1 MNTINDELLM
11 AYVDGE
17 LDEAPAARVAMAVA
31 ADPALSARVARE
43 QALRR
48 RLQAALQPDLDA
60 AVPARLLAAL
70 QADTSV
76 AAPAAVEPPA
86 PPSPVI
92 SLDAARAERTRR
104 AEEAATAPT
113 RTGWG
118 WAQWGGM
125 AASLLLGL
133 VVARVAPWGGAGG
146 EAGDYLA
153 RPGQLLARGE
163 LAAALDKQLAS
174 APPAVAAVS
183 VQLSFVDQ
191 SGQLCRTYTA
201 SGLAGLAC
209 RDGGDWALRML
220 VPAPTASGTVMRQ
233 AATALPPELLSA
245 VDQRIAGNPL
255 DADAERAALQRGWK
269 PAR

>member
-1 MNTINDELLM
+1 MNAINDELLM

-17 LDEAPAARVAMAVA
+17 LDVATAARVAMALA
-31 ADPALSARVARE
+31 AEPALSARVARE

-48 RLQAALQPDLDA
+48 RLQAALQPDLEA

-70 QADTSV
+70 QDDAG
-76 AAPAAVEPPA
+76 AAASAAAGSPAAA
-86 PPSPVI
+86 AAAPSPVI
-92 SLDAARAERTRR
+92 ALDAARAERTRR
-104 AEEAATAPT
+104 AEGAAGPA
-113 RTGWG
+113 RAGWG

-133 VVARVAPWGGAGG
+133 VVARVAPYGDAD
-146 EAGDYLA
+146 GDYLA
-153 RPGQLLARGE
+153 RPGQLLARG
-163 LAAALDKQLAS
+163 AVAVALDKQLAS
-174 APPAVAAVS
+174 APPAAAAVA

-191 SGQLCRTYTA
+191 SGRLCRTYTA

-209 RDGGDWALRML
+209 REGGDWALRML
-220 VPAPTASGTVMRQ
+220 VPAPSASGTVMRQ
-233 AATALPPELLSA
+233 AATALPPELLAA
-245 VDQRIAGNPL
+245 VDRRIDGSPL

>member
-17 LDEAPAARVAMAVA
+17 LDDATAARVAMTVA

-43 QALRR
+43 QALRQ
-48 RLQAALQPDLDA
+48 RLRAALRPGLDE

-70 QADTSV
+70 QDDAGF
-76 AAPAAVEPPA
+76 AAPAAAESSVTQ
-86 PPSPVI
+86 SPVI
-92 SLDAARAERTRR
+92 SLGAARAERERR
-104 AEEAATAPT
+104 AEAAARPT
-113 RTGWG
+113 SAGWG

-133 VVARVAPWGGAGG
+133 VVARVAPWGGADG

-163 LAAALDKQLAS
+163 VAAALDKQLAS
-174 APPAVAAVS
+174 APPVGAAVS
-183 VQLSFVDQ
+183 VQLSFIDQ
-191 SGQLCRTYTA
+191 SGQLCRTYIA

-220 VPAPTASGTVMRQ
+220 VPAPAASGTVMRQ
-233 AATALPPELLSA
+233 AATALPPELLLA
-245 VDQRIAGNPL
+245 VDQRIDGNPL
-255 DADAERAALQRGWK
+255 GADAERAALQRGWK

>member
-76 AAPAAVEPPA
+76 AAPAAAEPPA
-86 PPSPVI
+86 PPSPMI

-113 RTGWG
+113 RTGWGWG

-174 APPAVAAVS
+174 APPVGAAVS
-183 VQLSFVDQ
+183 VQLSFIDQ
-191 SGQLCRTYTA
+191 SGQLCQI
-201 SGLAGLAC
+201 G
-209 RDGGDWALRML
+209 
-220 VPAPTASGTVMRQ
+220 
-233 AATALPPELLSA
+233 
-245 VDQRIAGNPL
+245 
-255 DADAERAALQRGWK
+255 RAHV
-269 PAR
+269 